1 MTPPAPLTTIA
12 VDSRL
17 QIDTAKAPTQCR
29 SLSRAVDPRPLAP
42 PPGLLAH
49 APPSIPRRR
58 RRLPRAICSS
68 LRLHL
73 SPLHRDANKGHAW
86 WMQVWIQI
94 MVDVYINFRFSYM
107 NQRLKFLWDGATSNF
122 METSSIAAP
131 WRHHSLPLDHRR
143 PASIGGTDT

>member
-1 MTPPAPLTTIA
+1 MLSTIGAFLMWAVKTIDSFLPCPHRPSAPQ
-12 VDSRL
+12 DG
-17 QIDTAKAPTQCR
+17 D
-29 SLSRAVDPRPLAP
+29 
-42 PPGLLAH
+42 GWFGH
-49 APPSIPRRR
+49 
-58 RRLPRAICSS
+58 
-68 LRLHL
+68 
-73 SPLHRDANKGHAW
+73 GHAW